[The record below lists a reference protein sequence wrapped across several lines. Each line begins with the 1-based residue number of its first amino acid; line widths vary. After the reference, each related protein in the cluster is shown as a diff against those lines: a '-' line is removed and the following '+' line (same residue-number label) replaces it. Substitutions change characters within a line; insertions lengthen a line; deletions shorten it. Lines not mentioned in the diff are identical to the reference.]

1 MRRVVVACLVL
12 GCLVPC
18 ALLVGQQILL
28 RVNPARVSDFRAM
41 WYYVWPT
48 AVFLMA
54 AAGPT
59 SAGVLLILGV
69 AVASNMAVYCIGGAI
84 GVLCWRLV
92 CRPAD

>member
-12 GCLVPC
+12 GGLVPC

-28 RVNPARVSDFRAM
+28 RVNPERVSDFRAM

-92 CRPAD
+92 RRPAD